1 MDCVILAAG
10 KGTRMKSEVPK
21 VLHEIGGSSLLEHL
35 LESLTPLKLNKTVVV
50 VGYGAEQVKNSLSNS
65 NLEFVLQEDQKG
77 TAHALQQARAKLK
90 SDRFLV
96 FPGDMPLIKTSSIR
110 QFIESTEESN
120 TNYSLFTTKRSDP
133 SGYGRVKRGASGRV
147 LEIVEEQDATLEEK
161 EIKEINTGVYILAN
175 REELWAEID
184 SIDSENAQN
193 EFYLT
198 DLVQRFS
205 SKGKNVEA
213 ITRDAPEEFL
223 GVNTRQELAR
233 AGEII
238 HSRKAKSIM
247 EGGVTVTDPGKTIIE
262 PAVTVGRDTVI
273 RPFTTLKGETEI
285 GSGAEIGPN
294 AEVINATIGDKA
306 VISHAVVRDSKVS
319 DGKEV
324 EPFQYIGPETGA
336 GENK

>member
-35 LESLTPLKLNKTVVV
+35 HESLAPLKLDKTVVV
-50 VGYGAEQVKNSLSNS
+50 VGYGADQVKSSLSNS
-65 NLEFVLQEDQKG
+65 NLEFVHQEEQKG
-77 TAHALQQARAKLK
+77 TAHALQQARTKLE

-96 FPGDMPLIKTSSIR
+96 FPGDLPLIKTSSIR
-110 QFIESTEESN
+110 QFIEATEKSN
-120 TNYSLFTTKRSDP
+120 ANYSLFTTKRNDP
-133 SGYGRVKRGASGRV
+133 SGYGRIKRGGSGRV
-147 LEIVEEQDATLEEK
+147 VEIVEEQDATPEEK
-161 EIKEINTGVYILAN
+161 EIKEINTGVYLLTN
-175 REELWAEID
+175 REELWSEID
-184 SIDSENAQN
+184 SIDTENAQN

-205 SKGKNVEA
+205 SKGENIKA
-213 ITRDAPEEFL
+213 ITSSSPEEFL

-238 HSRKAKSIM
+238 HDRKAKSVM
-247 EGGVTVTDPGKTIIE
+247 EGGVTVIDPGNTIIE

-285 GSGAEIGPN
+285 GSGAEIGPHVEVTN
-294 AEVINATIGDKA
+294 AKIGDEA
-306 VISHAVVRDSKVS
+306 VISHAVVRNSKVNE
-319 DGKEV
+319 GKEV
-324 EPFQYIGPETGA
+324 EPFQQIGPETGA
-336 GENK
+336 G